1 MDKNEI
7 KQIFHD
13 YDITSWGFK
22 DLDLQSLR
30 VLENRDIHKL
40 TSATGIAII
49 NHSITKNNCTLK
61 IRECFISRNKV
72 NMRIKDGFFIRT
84 LFSDVTFNNGSFQN
98 YLFINCYFKDTVIA
112 TSSFNRCIFINCE
125 FSNTHTMDSEFINC
139 EFINTNVKDVLNE
152 FDISIKEQFYI
163 TEENISYSELFGSL
177 DMAEERVQAKEKN
190 LLLKEEGET
199 NMNEDIIIT
208 DKTITA
214 LELGKHYENCIFQNF
229 DVVSIDIK
237 DDTEFYLCQFKNIKF
252 ISVNF
257 INVVFDDSMFEN
269 CTFSNCTFSRCS
281 LINAKLDESNKF
293 KCHFFKVNFFN
304 ARVECIMD
312 NSSFDGCS
320 IENLPKSNTI
330 TNEKITENYYSI
342 EEICSKLE
350 EIKVILHHEKFIE
363 SIDKPA
369 PEITDEDIYQYFN
382 KLNLMQA
389 MSMISSITQK
399 ISQNNSTSNSSAQSN
414 TTNII

>member
-1 MDKNEI
+1 MNKNEI
-7 KQIFHD
+7 KQILQTH
-13 YDITSWGFK
+13 DITSWGYK

-30 VLENRDIHKL
+30 LLENRDIHKL
-40 TSATGIAII
+40 TTATGIAII

-84 LFSDVTFNNGSFQN
+84 FFSDVTFNNGSFQN

-112 TSSFNRCIFINCE
+112 TSSFNRCIFINCK
-125 FSNTHTMDSEFINC
+125 FVNTHTMDSEFINS
-139 EFINTNVKDVLNE
+139 EFINSNVKDVLNE

-163 TEENISYSELFGSL
+163 TEEIIEYSELFDES
-177 DMAEERVQAKEKN
+177 DSSVEEN
-190 LLLKEEGET
+190 HIKEEYLVSHEEGDV
-199 NMNEDIIIT
+199 NMNEDTIII
-208 DKTITA
+208 DKTISN
-214 LELGKHYENCIFQNF
+214 LDLGKHYENCVFQDF
-229 DVVSIDIK
+229 DVISTDIK
-237 DDTEFYLCQFKNIKF
+237 DDTEFYSCQFKNIKF

-257 INVVFDDSMFEN
+257 LNVVFDDSMFDN

-281 LINAKLDESNKF
+281 LINTKLHESNKF
-293 KCHFFKVNFFN
+293 KCHFFKVNFYN

-320 IENLPKSNTI
+320 IKNLPKANAI
-330 TNEKITENYYSI
+330 KNEKEIANYYSI

-399 ISQNNSTSNSSAQSN
+399 ISQNNSTSNSSDQSN